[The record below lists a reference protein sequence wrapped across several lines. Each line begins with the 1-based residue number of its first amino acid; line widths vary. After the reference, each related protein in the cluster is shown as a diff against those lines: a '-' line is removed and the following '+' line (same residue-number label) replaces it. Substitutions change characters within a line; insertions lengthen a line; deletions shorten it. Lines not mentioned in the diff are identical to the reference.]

1 MNIGSKSQLAKLL
14 ATEDISVEHAN
25 VETAYFDLKARKGGS
40 SQLEGH
46 TPELYDLLLATRSV
60 TLLLPRSRVG
70 MMRLVPRALPSNHFL
85 MLSKMLVTSD

>member
-25 VETAYFDLKARKGGS
+25 VETAYFDLKARKVV
-40 SQLEGH
+40 LPNWKDMP
-46 TPELYDLLLATRSV
+46 PELYDLLLGTTRSV

-70 MMRLVPRALPSNHFL
+70 MMRLVPRRPCLQIIS
-85 MLSKMLVTSD
+85 